1 MTTGRINQVAAASER
16 GVQPGAAPQEPPL
29 SVSDKFRGAGWPD
42 GGLTQASLP
51 PPSPAGTRC
60 IHFDPLSHFDRPA
73 PFGGEADLTD
83 WHGRARLRATGGAVS
98 NVIPEN
104 TLSTCVCLAWPQAT
118 PTRGGGVRLRNRCE
132 VLPAVRPGGCG
143 RHSLP
148 GEVLI
153 RREDAGTAQTQADE
167 PSLWLIR
174 PAGEPTRR
182 VRASARTD
190 TTRGLIGVQSNTP
203 DRTGSADL
211 RTDSL
216 SEVST
221 DPPLYI

>member
-104 TLSTCVCLAWPQAT
+104 TLSTLCLPRLAAGDTDPR
-118 PTRGGGVRLRNRCE
+118 RGRALAKPVRGLASGSAGRLRE
-132 VLPAVRPGGCG
+132 AQPAGRGPHSSGRRRNGADPGG
-143 RHSLP
+143 
-148 GEVLI
+148 
-153 RREDAGTAQTQADE
+153 
-167 PSLWLIR
+167 
-174 PAGEPTRR
+174 
-182 VRASARTD
+182 
-190 TTRGLIGVQSNTP
+190 
-203 DRTGSADL
+203 
-211 RTDSL
+211 
-216 SEVST
+216 
-221 DPPLYI
+221 